1 MSVWIVEV
9 INRFKIWNAFLSDF
23 SLENM
28 ILNGNDILETQLL
41 NDRKACS
48 PTWVELFLSMRVQR
62 IAIGK
67 FPSIALAKKREPFDK
82 LRINYGGKAAQIKTF
97 SKYTDTVD
105 NFDKLQKKIRSKK
118 NERIWYLFQKIIS

>member
-1 MSVWIVEV
+1 
-9 INRFKIWNAFLSDF
+9 
-23 SLENM
+23 
-28 ILNGNDILETQLL
+28 
-41 NDRKACS
+41 
-48 PTWVELFLSMRVQR
+48 MRVQR

-105 NFDKLQKKIRSKK
+105 NFDKLQKKNPLKK
-118 NERIWYLFQKIIS
+118 IERI